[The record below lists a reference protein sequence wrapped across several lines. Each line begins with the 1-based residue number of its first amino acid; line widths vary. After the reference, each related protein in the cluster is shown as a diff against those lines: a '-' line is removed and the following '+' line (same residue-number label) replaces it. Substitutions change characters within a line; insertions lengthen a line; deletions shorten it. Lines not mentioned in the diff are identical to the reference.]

1 MYTVGIITTFRQ
13 PNFGSVL
20 QAFALQYIIKKMGY
34 DVKVIDYKYPNEY
47 HWDAGLRLGC
57 RKITLRNRLG
67 NIKRK
72 IQLYLGLRKPTK
84 MEMLNKYIKE
94 EMQCTIFYPSK
105 KSILKNPPIFDI
117 YVSGSDQIWNPN
129 TMFGDMTY
137 MFDFAP
143 LNRKKIAYS
152 SSFSCDR
159 IPQKY
164 LMGYKTYLK
173 HFEAIGV
180 REKNG
185 VKLLRETFGRND
197 SKLVL
202 DPTLLLTKE
211 EWHIYAQKTQKLS
224 LPPKFILFYML
235 AYTYSPEEK
244 MKDLLSFVQKK
255 YNMPIVSLSKKPQG
269 FLGDFIQIEDS
280 CAVGNYEFLHLFEK
294 AEIVVTSSFHGTAYA
309 LNFGKPLLA
318 LENGKSK
325 SDDRISSLLNSVD
338 LSTQLIFTDTELS
351 DVITPYYN
359 VEDEQRKIDVLR
371 NESLSFL
378 NSSLKD

>member
-1 MYTVGIITTFRQ
+1 
-13 PNFGSVL
+13 
-20 QAFALQYIIKKMGY
+20 
-34 DVKVIDYKYPNEY
+34 
-47 HWDAGLRLGC
+47 
-57 RKITLRNRLG
+57 
-67 NIKRK
+67 
-72 IQLYLGLRKPTK
+72 
-84 MEMLNKYIKE
+84 
-94 EMQCTIFYPSK
+94 
-105 KSILKNPPIFDI
+105 
-117 YVSGSDQIWNPN
+117 
-129 TMFGDMTY
+129 
-137 MFDFAP
+137 
-143 LNRKKIAYS
+143 
-152 SSFSCDR
+152 
-159 IPQKY
+159 
-164 LMGYKTYLK
+164 MGYKTYLK

-244 MKDLLSFVQKK
+244 MKDLLNFVQKK
-255 YNMPIVSLSKKPQG
+255 YNMPIVSLSPKPQG

-325 SDDRISSLLNSVD
+325 SDDRISSLLNSVG